1 LFSKIKMF
9 LSQVRVE
16 LKKVVWPSRN
26 EVYGTTIVVI
36 ITVFIFSLFL
46 YIMDIIFAKG
56 IRHLFSIFK

>member
-1 LFSKIKMF
+1 MFSKIKMF